1 MDLPVGYVLTFALDI
16 APAYALLIMNTSA
29 QKFEF
34 FFFLFVYKENTV
46 MCRLLLLLWLG
57 KNRK

>member
-29 QKFEF
+29 QKFD
-34 FFFLFVYKENTV
+34 FLFV
-46 MCRLLLLLWLG
+46 CL
-57 KNRK
+57 

>member
-1 MDLPVGYVLTFALDI
+1 MGYVLTFALDI

-34 FFFLFVYKENTV
+34 FFFCLFIKKIQLCVDY
-46 MCRLLLLLWLG
+46 CCYCG
-57 KNRK
+57 

>member
-29 QKFEF
+29 QKFD
-34 FFFLFVYKENTV
+34 FLFVYKENTV